1 MGYASLA
8 EMFFKSCDK
17 YADKVGMKHKDE
29 KGWNDILFKD
39 MKTQVVDLA
48 NGFASLGIEKGEK
61 VNILSHNSYLWA
73 FADYAIIANG
83 GVSVAIYPTLLPS
96 QISYIINDC
105 GSRFIIV
112 ENKEQYDKLM
122 AIKDSITGLQKIIMI
137 DPTDVSG
144 DNVTSIA
151 DLIEQGK
158 TYGAAN
164 PGELSTRWQAL
175 TRDDLSIFI
184 YTSGT
189 TGEPKGV
196 MLTHGNLLSNIEGG
210 LSALSVDESDTMLSF
225 LPLSHIFE
233 RMTGHFLANHAGV
246 TIAYA
251 ESIEKLTDNLGE
263 IRPTI
268 MASVPRIFEKIYAKV
283 LDGVES
289 GSPLKKKIFNWA
301 VGVGRESLEYRQ
313 QNKPLPGLLGIK
325 AGLAHKLVF
334 SKLIDRVGGKIRF
347 FVSGGA
353 PLSREIGVFFAA
365 AGLTILEGYGLSETS
380 PVISVNRL
388 EKYKFGS
395 VGVPLHNV
403 EAKIAADGEILTRG
417 PHVMAGYFNKPEAT
431 KEAIDSE
438 GWFHTGDIGHFDD
451 DGMLI
456 ITDRKK
462 NIIVTAGGK
471 NVAPQ
476 RVEGMLV
483 TSRYV
488 EQSLVIGDKR
498 KFCSAVIVPDFEALE
513 KFAKEKN
520 ISYGDHEELV
530 NNPDVLKLVQGE
542 VANVNKD
549 CASFESIKKFVLI
562 SRPFSIESGELTPSL
577 KVKRKEVEK
586 NYADQIE
593 SLYS

>member
-1 MGYASLA
+1 MGYSSLA

-17 YADKVGMKHKDE
+17 YAGKIGMKHKDSS
-29 KGWNDILFKD
+29 GWNDILFRE
-39 MKTQVVDLA
+39 MKAQVTDLA
-48 NGFASLGIEKGEK
+48 NGLASLGIQKGEK

-73 FADYAIIANG
+73 YADYAIIANG

-96 QISYIINDC
+96 QVSYIINDC
-105 GSRFIIV
+105 GARFIIV

-122 AIKDSITGLQKIIMI
+122 EISDSVKGLEKIIMI
-137 DPTDVSG
+137 DPAGVSG
-144 DNVTSIA
+144 DNITSLA
-151 DLIEQGK
+151 DLMEQGK
-158 TYGAAN
+158 GWGNEN
-164 PGELSTRWQAL
+164 PGELEKRWQAL
-175 TRDDLSIFI
+175 NRDDLSIFI

-196 MLTHGNLLSNIEGG
+196 MLSHGNLLSNIEGG
-210 LSALSVDESDTMLSF
+210 LEALTVDENDTMLSF

-251 ESIEKLTDNLGE
+251 ESIEKLTDNLAE
-263 IRPTI
+263 IRPTV

-301 VGVGRESLEYRQ
+301 VGVGRESLKYKQ
-313 QNKPLPGLLGIK
+313 ANKPLPGGLSFK
-325 AGLAHKLVF
+325 ANLAHKLVF

-353 PLSREIGVFFAA
+353 PLSREIGEFFAA

-395 VGVPLHNV
+395 VGVPLSNV
-403 EAKIAADGEILTRG
+403 EAKIAGDGEILTRG
-417 PHVMAGYFNKPEAT
+417 PHVMKGYFNKPEAT
-431 KEAIDSE
+431 KEAIDSD

-451 DGMLI
+451 DGMLV

-483 TSRYV
+483 TSRFI

-513 KFAKEKN
+513 KVAKEKN
-520 ISYGDHEELV
+520 IAYGNHEELV
-530 NNPDVLKLVQGE
+530 NNADVLKMIQEE
-542 VANVNKD
+542 VARVNKE

-586 NYADQIE
+586 NYAEQIE